1 MNTIVV
7 DLASRRERWHTAY
20 TAAGLR
26 VSVSNHGR
34 LYIQLDGKDIYLD
47 MTDSVDLLGR
57 VSEKY
62 EKVADL

>member
-20 TAAGLR
+20 TAAGLT

-34 LYIQLDGKDIYLD
+34 MYIQVDGREIRLD
-47 MTDSVDLLGR
+47 MTDAVDFMGR

-62 EKVADL
+62 ERIVDL